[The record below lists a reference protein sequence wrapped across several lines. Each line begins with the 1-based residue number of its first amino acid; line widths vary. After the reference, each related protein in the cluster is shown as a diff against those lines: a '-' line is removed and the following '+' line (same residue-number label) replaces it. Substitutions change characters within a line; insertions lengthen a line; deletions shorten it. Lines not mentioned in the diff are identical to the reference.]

1 VVEFNY
7 MAKTQP
13 HYFEVYLLE
22 DTMTREQWGKLYS
35 AVLSFAGRLIKF
47 QVVFQCTDN
56 VVRYFIISD
65 YDLSALSN
73 NLDGML
79 LRAVDADE
87 VVAPTADSKV
97 RFLQFVDGG
106 NLLDLKEK
114 LAVKKSLHLEYATI
128 DVKTL
133 TSTQA
138 FVTSKLYFKNPQG
151 MWSYARKTMNF
162 FPGNLLAID
171 FSSNTHYLKKA
182 MPRYLDIEKSLHMLT
197 SENMNAIF
205 EVNTFPYLPHN
216 YHLNVTSYEF
226 DKHSFIIGATGS
238 GKSKLIS
245 LYVDRLYKTALRQNY
260 RIVIID
266 PHAALAADLEFMP
279 DSKIINFN
287 NESTG
292 LFPESTTDVSA
303 ATELTAT
310 LFKSLL
316 ADQYAAR
323 LDRMLRF
330 SLFVL
335 FTAQNMS
342 LDMLKRFLTEI
353 ELRNQVLEHVGPYVP
368 HNIVRYFGT
377 DFNELRTGYYNETIL
392 PIVAL
397 VDELQLQPALVHG
410 SDVSLAKTVQEN
422 FLTVFSLNK
431 VSMGERPVKTIAGLL
446 IQQIFLLAQA
456 RTLQQ
461 KVILVID
468 EVSVVQNPALA
479 AILAEAR
486 KFNLSVI
493 LTQQYFGQIEK
504 NLQDAIFSNVY
515 NYYVFRVSEE
525 DARALE
531 GNLNMELPREIQ
543 EIDNKKGLK
552 EADVRVRML
561 TELHPRECILR
572 LSANGKLTPCVKA
585 RTTEAPTFT
594 DGMGGTQAHLR
605 EYHTKTQSLPAKFN
619 ETAQH
624 TASVSP
630 SAPIASTG
638 SHVPQPKPPEPATRP
653 MPVSTVSVA
662 PNLAQLLSEHSSSR
676 KKVNNKEIQP

>member
-1 VVEFNY
+1 
-7 MAKTQP
+7 MAKKEL

-22 DTMTREQWGKLYS
+22 DSMTREQWAKLYG
-35 AVLSFAGRLIKF
+35 AVLSFAGRMTNF
-47 QVVFQCTDN
+47 RVVFQCTDN
-56 VVRYFIISD
+56 VVRYFIVSD
-65 YDLSALSN
+65 HNLSTLSN

-79 LRAVDADE
+79 LRTVDEAE
-87 VVAPTADSKV
+87 VVVPTSDTKI

-114 LAVKKSLHLEYATI
+114 LAVKKSLHLECATI
-128 DVKTL
+128 DIKTL
-133 TSTQA
+133 TTNQA

-151 MWSYARKTMNF
+151 TWSHAQKTMNF
-162 FPGNLLAID
+162 FPGNLLAVN
-171 FSSNTHYLKKA
+171 FSTNTHYLKKA

-197 SENMNAIF
+197 SENLNSIF

-292 LFPESTTDVSA
+292 LFPESSTDVSA

-353 ELRNQVLEHVGPYVP
+353 ELRNQVLEHVSPYVP

-377 DFNELRTGYYNETIL
+377 DFNELRTSYYNDTIL

-397 VDELQLQPALVHG
+397 IDELQLQPALVHG
-410 SDVSLAKTVQEN
+410 SDVSLAKTVQDN

-585 RTTEAPTFT
+585 RTMEAPTFT
-594 DGMGGTQAHLR
+594 DGMGSTQAHLR
-605 EYHTKTQSLPAKFN
+605 EYHSKTQNLPAKFT
-619 ETAQH
+619 ETTQL
-624 TASVSP
+624 
-630 SAPIASTG
+630 APAPPPVART
-638 SHVPQPKPPEPATRP
+638 HAPEPVLPEPAIRP
-653 MPVSTVSVA
+653 MPVSTVTVA
-662 PNLAQLLSEHSSSR
+662 PNLAELLSEHSSSR
-676 KKVNNKEIQP
+676 KKVNKKEI